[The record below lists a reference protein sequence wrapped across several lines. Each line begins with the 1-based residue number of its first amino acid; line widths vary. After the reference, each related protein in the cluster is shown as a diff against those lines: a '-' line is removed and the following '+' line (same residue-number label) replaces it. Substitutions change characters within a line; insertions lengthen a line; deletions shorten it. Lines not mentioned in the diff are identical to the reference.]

1 MRGRPETGRRAGF
14 TLVETLAALAVASSI
29 IVGAAALTHHV
40 VAHFDHGERGVN
52 DAERF
57 ALAMERL
64 SRDFGAAR
72 HVALKPS
79 GAIAP
84 PAPASPGANGKKPET
99 PPPLVAFDGDGKSV
113 VFVTAS
119 AIGAQAALEEVVTLS
134 VEPAGEST
142 RLVRRRAPWLGP
154 DAGLDRGQAK
164 DDVVLLEGR
173 FDISFAYA
181 RVEKGVASWK
191 DVWRG
196 ESEPPRLFRL
206 DLRDEETGQRLAPGA
221 EFLLRA
227 DAPADCASAEAQ
239 CLPGAKKA
247 PEPPPPPLGRAP
259 T

>member
-1 MRGRPETGRRAGF
+1 MRSRAGTGRRAGF

-40 VAHFDHGERGVN
+40 AAHFDHGARGVN
-52 DAERF
+52 EAERF

-64 SRDFGAAR
+64 SRDFGAAS

-84 PAPASPGANGKKPET
+84 APASAPGKKPEEQ
-99 PPPLVAFDGDGKSV
+99 PARVAFDGDGQSV

-119 AIGAQAALEEVVTLS
+119 AIGAQAALEEIVTLS
-134 VEPAGEST
+134 IERAGESA
-142 RLVRRRAPWLGP
+142 RLIRRRRPWLGSR
-154 DAGLDRGQAK
+154 AGLDGGQPR
-164 DDVVLLEGR
+164 DEVVLLEGR

-181 RVEKGVASWK
+181 RVEKGVASWR
-191 DVWRG
+191 DIWRG
-196 ESEPPRLFRL
+196 ESELPRLFRL
-206 DLRDEETGQRLAPGA
+206 DLRDPETGERLSPGA

-227 DAPADCASAEAQ
+227 DAPAGCASAKAQ
-239 CLPGAKKA
+239 CLPAAKKA
-247 PEPPPPPLGRAP
+247 PQSPAPRRAP

>member
-1 MRGRPETGRRAGF
+1 MRSREGTGRRAGF

-40 VAHFDHGERGVN
+40 AAHFDHGSHGVN
-52 DAERF
+52 EAERF

-64 SRDFGAAR
+64 SRDFGAAS

-79 GAIAP
+79 GPIAP
-84 PAPASPGANGKKPET
+84 PEPAPASAPGKKPEE
-99 PPPLVAFDGDGKSV
+99 PLARVAFDGDGQSV

-119 AIGAQAALEEVVTLS
+119 AIGAQAALEEIVTLS
-134 VEPAGEST
+134 VERAGESA
-142 RLVRRRAPWLGP
+142 RLIRRRTPWLGSRV
-154 DAGLDRGQAK
+154 GLDGAQAR

-191 DVWRG
+191 DIWRG
-196 ESEPPRLFRL
+196 ESELPRLFRL
-206 DLRDEETGQRLAPGA
+206 DLRDPETGASLSPGA

-227 DAPADCASAEAQ
+227 DAPADCASAQAQ
-239 CLPGAKKA
+239 CLPAAKKA
-247 PEPPPPPLGRAP
+247 PPSPAPRRAP

>member
-1 MRGRPETGRRAGF
+1 MRSRAETGRRAGF

-40 VAHFDHGERGVN
+40 ATHFDHGARGVN

-64 SRDFGAAR
+64 SRDFGAVSY
-72 HVALKPS
+72 VALKPS

-84 PAPASPGANGKKPET
+84 ASANAPGKKPEE
-99 PPPLVAFDGDGKSV
+99 PPARVAFDGDGQSV

-119 AIGAQAALEEVVTLS
+119 AIGAQAALEEIVTLS
-134 VEPAGEST
+134 VERAGESA
-142 RLVRRRAPWLGP
+142 RLIRRRTPWLGP
-154 DAGLDRGQAK
+154 RAGLDGGQAR

-181 RVEKGVASWK
+181 RVEKGVASWREI
-191 DVWRG
+191 WRG
-196 ESEPPRLFRL
+196 ESELPRLFRL
-206 DLRDEETGQRLAPGA
+206 DLRDPETGASLSPGA

-227 DAPADCASAEAQ
+227 DAPADCASAKAQ
-239 CLPGAKKA
+239 CLPAAKKA
-247 PEPPPPPLGRAP
+247 PQSPAPRRAP